1 LTGTT
6 ADPLRVSLNHI
17 LPKQNREYKTKEEEG
32 GGPDAAGQGG
42 EKNLY
47 KHIYYKQLKRTER
60 NNQRSGAAD
69 QGKETKGKRKGYL
82 LHKKVL
88 QSLRQTLAWAFCIR

>member
-1 LTGTT
+1 MNTPRSFFFWDRT
-6 ADPLRVSLNHI
+6 ADPLRVCMNHI

-47 KHIYYKQLKRTER
+47 KHIYYK
-60 NNQRSGAAD
+60 
-69 QGKETKGKRKGYL
+69 
-82 LHKKVL
+82 
-88 QSLRQTLAWAFCIR
+88 